1 MTLHC
6 NSECTHHNIPLS
18 DEQIDQL
25 ALDTQVWFA
34 ARLGSAPAY
43 WTNEQVRTCKEFRAA
58 ITAIVRAAEH
68 AHNIRIVKQ
77 NEH

>member
-1 MTLHC
+1 MPDNT
-6 NSECTHHNIPLS
+6 PLS

-25 ALDTQVWFA
+25 ALDTQLWFA
-34 ARLGSAPAY
+34 ARIGSAPSN

-58 ITAIVRAAEH
+58 ITAIVRATEH
-68 AHNIRIVKQ
+68 AHNIGIVPN